1 MQSHLSGLLEL
12 QKAEKAITAL
22 QRQLES
28 LPQEEAERRQV
39 LEKEKD
45 DYEQALATAK
55 EARMQSDEMEL
66 EIRSRE
72 EEMLKVEGQLNT
84 AKSNAEY
91 TAFQNQAK
99 RLKKEISDL
108 EDRGLAV
115 MDEIETLKERAGEQ
129 EKRYRREEQIFQ
141 EFLEKSK
148 QEKARI
154 QEEIGKLRQEIVGHE
169 KRCDPVVLA
178 EYKQLAAFFSSR
190 GGNVLS
196 PVKGTVCSACGS
208 RVLPNDQVNLSR
220 GKILV
225 KCKTCS
231 RILYIP
237 GRMAVN

>member
-1 MQSHLSGLLEL
+1 MQSFLSGLLEL
-12 QKAEKAITAL
+12 QRAEKAIIAL
-22 QRQLES
+22 KRQLES
-28 LPQEEAERRQV
+28 LPQEEEERRKQ
-39 LEKEKD
+39 LEAEKGSF
-45 DYEQALATAK
+45 EEALATAK
-55 EARMQSDEMEL
+55 QARMQSDEMEL

-91 TAFQNQAK
+91 TAFQNQVN

-108 EDRGLAV
+108 EDRGLEL
-115 MDEIETLKERAGEQ
+115 MDQIESLKEKAAESERVFRQ
-129 EKRYRREEQIFQ
+129 EEQVFQ
-141 EFLEKSK
+141 GFLEKSK
-148 QEKARI
+148 QERTRI
-154 QEEIGKLRQEIVGHE
+154 LAEIEKLQRAMATQEQQCNPE
-169 KRCDPVVLA
+169 VLA

-196 PVKGTVCSACGS
+196 PVKGDVCSACGS
-208 RVLPNDQVNLSR
+208 KVLPNDQVSLSR

-231 RILYIP
+231 RILYNP